1 MGVYNEFYVFVNH
14 RVIPVAYFSIHSRNV
29 GGFFRDNIHDF
40 QPNEEYIIDGSLVA
54 RLLQAYDDGT
64 LTRSPLS
71 NPRDPLIFPD
81 QIEQL
86 CQIKKYI
93 NDGHKVIYTQI
104 D

>member
-14 RVIPVAYFSIHSRNV
+14 RVIPVSHFSIYNRNV
-29 GGFFRDNIHDF
+29 GGFFRDNLRDF

-54 RLLQAYDDGT
+54 RLLQAYNDGT
-64 LTRSPLS
+64 LAKSPLS

-93 NDGHKVIYTQI
+93 DTGYKVIYTQI
-104 D
+104 N

>member
-1 MGVYNEFYVFVNH
+1 MGLYNEFYVFVNH
-14 RVIPVAYFSIHSRNV
+14 RVIPVSHFSIYNRNV
-29 GGFFRDNIHDF
+29 GGFFRDNLRDF

-64 LTRSPLS
+64 LTRSPLA
-71 NPRDPLIFPD
+71 NPRDPLIFPN

-93 NDGHKVIYTQI
+93 DTGYKVIYTQI
-104 D
+104 N

>member
-1 MGVYNEFYVFVNH
+1 MGLYNEFYVFVNH
-14 RVIPVAYFSIHSRNV
+14 RVIPVAQFSIYNRNV
-29 GGFFRDNIHDF
+29 GRFFRDNLRDF

-64 LTRSPLS
+64 LAKSPLS

>member
-1 MGVYNEFYVFVNH
+1 MGLYNEFYVFVNH
-14 RVIPVAYFSIHSRNV
+14 RVIPVSHFSIYNRNV
-29 GGFFRDNIHDF
+29 GGFLRDNIHDF

-64 LTRSPLS
+64 LAKSPLS
-71 NPRDPLIFPD
+71 NPRDPLIFHD

>member
-1 MGVYNEFYVFVNH
+1 MGIYNDFYVFVNH
-14 RVIPVAYFSIHSRNV
+14 RVIPVAQFSIYNRNI
-29 GGFFRDNIHDF
+29 GGFFRDNLRDF

-54 RLLQAYDDGT
+54 RLLQAYEDGT
-64 LTRSPLS
+64 LARSPLV

-81 QIEQL
+81 EVMQL

-93 NDGHKVIYTQI
+93 DDKYKVIYTQI

>member
-1 MGVYNEFYVFVNH
+1 MGLYNDFYVFVNH
-14 RVIPVAYFSIHSRNV
+14 RVIPVAYFSIYNRNV
-29 GGFFRDNIHDF
+29 GRFFRDNLNGF

-54 RLLQAYDDGT
+54 RLLQAYDDGI

-81 QIEQL
+81 EVTQL

-93 NDGHKVIYTQI
+93 DTGYKVIYTQI

>member
-1 MGVYNEFYVFVNH
+1 MGIYNDFYVFVNH
-14 RVIPVAYFSIHSRNV
+14 RVIPVAYFSIYNRNI
-29 GGFFRDNIHDF
+29 GGFFRDNLRDF

-54 RLLQAYDDGT
+54 RLLQAYNDGT
-64 LTRSPLS
+64 LTRSPLL

-81 QIEQL
+81 QVEQL

-93 NDGHKVIYTQI
+93 DTGYKVIYSQI

>member
-1 MGVYNEFYVFVNH
+1 
-14 RVIPVAYFSIHSRNV
+14 
-29 GGFFRDNIHDF
+29 
-40 QPNEEYIIDGSLVA
+40 LVA

-64 LTRSPLS
+64 LTRSPLA

-81 QIEQL
+81 EVTQL

-93 NDGHKVIYTQI
+93 DDKYKVIYTQI

>member
-1 MGVYNEFYVFVNH
+1 MGVYNEFYVFENH
-14 RVIPVAYFSIHSRNV
+14 RVIPVAHFSIYNRNI
-29 GGFFRDNIHDF
+29 GGFFRDNLRDF

-54 RLLQAYDDGT
+54 RLLQAYNDGT

-81 QIEQL
+81 QVERL

-93 NDGHKVIYTQI
+93 DIGYKVIYTQI

>member
-1 MGVYNEFYVFVNH
+1 MGIYNDFYVFVNH
-14 RVIPVAYFSIHSRNV
+14 RVIPVAQFSIHNRNI
-29 GGFFRDNIHDF
+29 GGFFRDNLRDF

-54 RLLQAYDDGT
+54 RLLQAYNYGT
-64 LTRSPLS
+64 LTRSPLT

-81 QIEQL
+81 QVEQL

-93 NDGHKVIYTQI
+93 DTGYKVIYCQI

>member
-1 MGVYNEFYVFVNH
+1 MGICNDFYVFGNH
-14 RVIPVAYFSIHSRNV
+14 RVIPVAHFSIYNRNV
-29 GGFFRDNIHDF
+29 GRFFRDNLRDF

-54 RLLQAYDDGT
+54 RLLQACEGGT

-71 NPRDPLIFPD
+71 NPIDPLIFPD
-81 QIEQL
+81 EIRQL

-93 NDGHKVIYTQI
+93 DDKYKVVYTQI